1 MNSIIQTKN
10 ILKKNIL
17 YILIILFLIKLI
29 ILLYFLY
36 YKFYNKYDLF
46 DNIETKPELF
56 NNDIVNKQKTNLVFT
71 SAGDNTRFYN
81 HWLGENRNYDVWCVY
96 YGNHESTFNMY
107 GTLVDKIWQRKGS
120 KFQNFH
126 YIYTNYRKLLD
137 QYDRFFIVDDDIIIS
152 TNDINKLFD
161 ISIKYDLWVC
171 QPSFTYH
178 ENCKIS
184 HPITMHIPNNLLRY
198 TNFVEVNTPVFSK
211 DALHKFMVYY
221 DPILIGY
228 GIDFFYMWVLGLDKE
243 DKYAIIDSIQCIN
256 PIADVKA
263 ANTIR
268 EHNNIDN
275 YDKEDA
281 LWFEVQKKYNIPD
294 WVDTKTYFIIL
305 ESNENKINNIKL
317 AIQTVLIM
325 KENLPFLREWIIYH
339 LHIGFDK
346 IFLYDNT
353 GSVGID
359 DSTKEVN
366 KYAFNFNTIINM
378 DDTLIDNELQ
388 SIISEF
394 KDNVIYD
401 KWQPKNENGEIIYGQ
416 EEAIKDY
423 ITKYGKLTEYTAFI
437 DTDEFI
443 FSEKNVNLKEYI
455 YNSSKDDVSQL
466 ILIQKK
472 FNDRFCNKEPKN
484 ISDITNA
491 IENIDTYSWANKV
504 IIKNSD
510 INLEKIESI
519 HIIEMVRGKN
529 IDVPPDVF
537 RFNHYNVNKKQI
549 DWMKDFYYKN
559 SIDDFEYKQDTSMNR
574 YTNTINNKCNN
585 KCSKSTNF
593 IKYDE
598 ITKVFDTLCIGKW

>member
-1 MNSIIQTKN
+1 MISKD
-10 ILKKNIL
+10 ILNKKNIIC
-17 YILIILFLIKLI
+17 ILKIVLITII
-29 ILLYFLY
+29 ILLIIYFFY
-36 YKFYNKYDLF
+36 YKNKY
-46 DNIETKPELF
+46 ELF
-56 NNDIVNKQKTNLVFT
+56 NKIDIKYESFNNIEIKPKTNLVFT
-71 SAGDNTRFYN
+71 SAGDNTQFYN
-81 HWLGENRNYDVWCVY
+81 HWLGETRNYDVWCVY
-96 YGNHESTFNMY
+96 YGKNENIYNMY
-107 GTLVDKIWQRKGS
+107 DKLVDKIWKRKGS

-126 YIYTNYRKLLD
+126 YIYTNYRHLLD
-137 QYDRFFIVDDDIIIS
+137 IYDRFFIVDDDIIIS
-152 TNDINKLFD
+152 TNDINRLFE

-171 QPSFTYH
+171 QPSFTRDD
-178 ENCKIS
+178 NCKIS
-184 HPITMHIPNNLLRY
+184 HPITMHLPNNLLRY

-211 DALHKFMVYY
+211 DSIHKFMKYY

-228 GIDFFYMWVLGLDKE
+228 GIDFFYIWVLGLDKD

-256 PIADVKA
+256 PIADKKA
-263 ANTIR
+263 PNTVR
-268 EHNNIDN
+268 EHNNITN
-275 YDKEDA
+275 YDKEDE
-281 LWFEVQKKYNIPD
+281 LWFEIQNKYNIPD
-294 WVDTKTYFIIL
+294 WIDTKTYSIIL

-378 DDTLIDNELQ
+378 NNNLIDSELQ
-388 SIISEF
+388 AILNDF

-423 ITKYGKLTEYTAFI
+423 IKKYGKLTDYTAFI

-443 FSEKNVNLKEYI
+443 FSEKNVNLKEYV
-455 YNSSKDDVSQL
+455 YNSSKDDISKIV
-466 ILIQKK
+466 LIQKK
-472 FNDRFCNKEPKN
+472 FNDRFCNRESKN
-484 ISDITNA
+484 ISEISNT
-491 IENIDTYSWANKV
+491 IENIDTYNWANKV

-510 INLEKIESI
+510 INLEKIESV
-519 HIIEMVRGKN
+519 HILETVRGKS
-529 IDVPPDVF
+529 IDVAPDIF

-549 DWMKDFYYKN
+549 NWMKDFYNKQN
-559 SIDDFEYKQDTSMNR
+559 IDEFEYKQDTSMNR
-574 YTNTINNKCNN
+574 YTNIINNKCNN
-585 KCSKSTNF
+585 KCSKTNNF
-593 IKYDE
+593 VKYDE
-598 ITKVFDTLCIGKW
+598 ITKDFDTLCVTKW